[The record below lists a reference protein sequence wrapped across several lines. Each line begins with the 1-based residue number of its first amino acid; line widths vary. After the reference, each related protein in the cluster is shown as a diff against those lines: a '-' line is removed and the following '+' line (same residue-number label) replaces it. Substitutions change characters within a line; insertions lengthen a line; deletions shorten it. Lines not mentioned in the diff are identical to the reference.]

1 MGTPRFLFAASA
13 LIVIVAVDSRSGWER
28 HPLSAGVLPP
38 SLGGGSSWA
47 SSGYMRSSALI
58 NSDDGFLHE
67 VLAVVDGC
75 EDETGHR
82 PRRSTPFH
90 NTLRVR
96 QVPGDGSCLFHS
108 LTVCLALAQNG
119 SHHEMVMEPLLY
131 HSDRMRQMAVTCF
144 EEEKER
150 VLFLQGDE
158 KMTCAELLEAVN
170 EQYDCKPEEY
180 CSKMRKASEW
190 GGGPE
195 IVVLANLLRRPI
207 HVYELHDGRN
217 SDGSGSEDFKES
229 DLRRAY
235 ERIAPRIGVP
245 NFCRVRRSGGS
256 SSISETR
263 SVVTATSGWKLRRIA
278 CFGSPRFDRCNTP
291 LHILSADSR
300 FPDLKPGDQLPNGNH
315 FLACFPPAE

>member
-1 MGTPRFLFAASA
+1 MGIRRFLFAASA
-13 LIVIVAVDSRSGWER
+13 LIVIVSSDSRSGWGR
-28 HPLSAGVLPP
+28 HPLSAGALPP
-38 SLGGGSSWA
+38 SLGGGSPWA
-47 SSGYMRSSALI
+47 SSGYMRSSVLI

-67 VLAVVDGC
+67 VFGVVDGC

-150 VLFLQGDE
+150 VLFVQGDE
-158 KMTCAELLEAVN
+158 KVTCAELLEALS
-170 EQYDCKPEEY
+170 EQYGKPEEY

-245 NFCRVRRSGGS
+245 DFCRVRRGGGS
-256 SSISETR
+256 SSVSETR
-263 SVVTATSGWKLRRIA
+263 SVVAAASGWKLRRIA
-278 CFGSPRFDRCNTP
+278 CFGSPRFDRCNTA